1 MEPLYKELPNGTIVE
16 FSEEDYA
23 LRNLPRIRPTETA
36 VRQARDNLLSAV
48 VDPMASNILR
58 WNAMTVETQQL
69 WAAYR
74 QALLDIPD
82 QAGFPTDVTW
92 PTKP

>member
-1 MEPLYKELPNGTIVE
+1 METLYKELPNGTIVE

-36 VRQARDNLLSAV
+36 VRQARDNLLIAV